1 MKPVLFSMRIGER
14 VVGVH
19 TYGVLIAIGFAA
31 GIAVAWRQA
40 RRQGLDGGRIL
51 DLSFW
56 ILIAG
61 LLGSRALYVA
71 VNARSFASICLDGT
85 GSGAPRTAAQ
95 AVWDCSRALHV
106 WEGGL
111 VFYGGLLA
119 ASATVALFARRQGW
133 SFWVVGDV
141 FAPGL
146 ALGHAFGRLGC
157 FAAGCCFG
165 KACLTTS
172 TAFCVTFPHDSVAF
186 DELRAVGAVGSDSA
200 ATPPLHATQLYE
212 AVGELLIFTLLLLLR
227 RHRDDRAGSPGR
239 PGVVMLTYAA
249 LYAVLRFGVEL
260 FRGDI
265 ERSFVAVF
273 STPRLAAALAL
284 PIAEPILLSSGQ
296 LLSLLVLVLSGAGLL
311 LYRRSRA
318 AP

>member
-1 MKPVLFSMRIGER
+1 
-14 VVGVH
+14 
-19 TYGVLIAIGFAA
+19 
-31 GIAVAWRQA
+31 VAWRQA

-71 VNARSFASICLDGT
+71 VNARSFASICLDG
-85 GSGAPRTAAQ
+85 SGAPRTAGRAL
-95 AVWDCSRALHV
+95 WDCSRALHV

-119 ASATVALFARRQGW
+119 AAATVAVFARRQGW
-133 SFWVVGDV
+133 SFWVVGDI

-165 KACLTTS
+165 KICA
-172 TAFCVTFPHDSVAF
+172 AAGAGFCVTFPHDSVAF
-186 DELRAVGAVGSDSA
+186 DELRALGAVGSDRAS
-200 ATPPLHATQLYE
+200 TLPLHATQLYE
-212 AVGELLIFTLLLLLR
+212 AAGELIIFAVLLLVR
-227 RHRDDRAGSPGR
+227 RRQARRNAVTGRAGM
-239 PGVVMLTYAA
+239 VMLTYAA
-249 LYAVLRFGVEL
+249 LYALLRFGVEL
-260 FRGDI
+260 FRGDV
-265 ERSFVAVF
+265 ERSFVAAL

-284 PIAEPILLSSGQ
+284 PATEPILLSSGQ
-296 LLSLLVLVLSGAGLL
+296 LLSLLVLVGVGVLF
-311 LYRRSRA
+311 YRRSRA
-318 AP
+318 VP